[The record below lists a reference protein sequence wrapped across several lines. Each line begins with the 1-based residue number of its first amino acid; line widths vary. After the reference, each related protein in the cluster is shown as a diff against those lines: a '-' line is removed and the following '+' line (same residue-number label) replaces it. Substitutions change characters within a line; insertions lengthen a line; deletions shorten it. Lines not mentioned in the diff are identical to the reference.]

1 MINHFFLVIF
11 TFEFIVKVFGV
22 GWPIYVRDSANIFD
36 FFLVIVALIEVIIK
50 NLNIKLKVLQTFRIL
65 RLLRVFKLARVWGG
79 LQSILKTMWSTFKSI
94 GYFYLLMSLFLLM
107 FTVLG
112 MEIFGRKI
120 RLDLNG
126 VPILVDDP
134 NFEEGIIPPW
144 NFDTFWSASVTVF
157 ITLAND
163 GWTVLFLDYYR
174 AVGPA
179 ESTIF
184 FISVIVIG

>member
-1 MINHFFLVIF
+1 MINHAFLVIF
-11 TFEFIVKVFGV
+11 TFEFFVKLLGL
-22 GWPIYVRDSANIFD
+22 GWGIYTRDSANLFD
-36 FFLVIVALIEVIIK
+36 FFLVTVACLEIIII
-50 NLNIKLKVLQTFRIL
+50 NFNIKLKVLQTFRIL
-65 RLLRVFKLARVWGG
+65 RLLRVFKLARVWTG

-112 MEIFGRKI
+112 MEIFGQRVRFDQDGI
-120 RLDLNG
+120 
-126 VPILVDDP
+126 PIPVGTEG
-134 NFEEGIIPPW
+134 FEEGIVPPW
-144 NFDTFWSASVTVF
+144 NFDSFWSASVTVF

-174 AVGPA
+174 AVGSGEA
-179 ESTIF
+179 SIF